1 MGFHGNAASLNVT
14 TDVSSGNYGSGNAI
28 PVINIDSSG
37 RLNSIN
43 TASVTYST
51 LNANA
56 NVGTVGSYAFMQQA
70 SGNTQYAP
78 GATLAG
84 SSLRYSDATGR
95 VHNDTPS
102 GNWRCMGYD
111 SGAALTNSGTVGGSA
126 SGSGSLQGGNIQGDT
141 QANISGNPTSDLS
154 LSSGN
159 VQGDASG
166 GLQGGNVQGNTNVNV
181 SGNLQASKGGG
192 SFAHLPNHPS
202 QGPNTQS
209 AAGGNLVQG
218 SFSTS
223 GSVSTD
229 NLGVSGNV
237 SIATD
242 DLSVAGN
249 VATDDLTIT
258 GTTGTIATDD
268 LSVAGNVAV
277 NVNLGSITVN
287 TTVAYSSTLWLRYS

>member
-1 MGFHGNAASLNVT
+1 MAFHGNAANLNVT
-14 TDVSSGNYGSGNAI
+14 TDVSAGNYGSGNAI

-43 TASVTYST
+43 TASVTYGT

-78 GATLAG
+78 GDTLAG

-95 VHNDTPS
+95 VHSTTPS

-126 SGSGSLQGGNIQGDT
+126 SGSGSLQGGNIQGDRT
-141 QANISGNPTSDLS
+141 ASISGNIQGDVS

-159 VQGDASG
+159 VQG
-166 GLQGGNVQGNTNVNV
+166 NRNVNV
-181 SGNLQASKGGG
+181 SGNIQGGKGG
-192 SFAHLPNHPS
+192 SFNVTPS
-202 QGPNTQS
+202 ID
-209 AAGGNLVQG
+209 
-218 SFSTS
+218 
-223 GSVSTD
+223 TD
-229 NLGVSGNV
+229 E
-237 SIATD
+237 
-242 DLSVAGN
+242 LSVAGN
-249 VATDDLTIT
+249 IATDELSIT
-258 GTTGTIATDD
+258 GNTGTIDTDE
-268 LSVAGNVAV
+268 LGVAGNVAV

>member
-1 MGFHGNAASLNVT
+1 MAFHGNGANINVT
-14 TDVSSGNYGSGNAI
+14 TDVSAGTYGDGNNI
-28 PVINIDSSG
+28 PTITIDATG
-37 RLNSIN
+37 RLDSIG

-56 NVGTVGSYAFMQQA
+56 NVGTVGSYAFMQQS

-78 GATLAG
+78 GDTLAG

-126 SGSGSLQGGNIQGDT
+126 AGNAALSGGNVQGNVT
-141 QANISGNPTSDLS
+141 GTV
-154 LSSGN
+154 SGN
-159 VQGDASG
+159 VQGDAS
-166 GLQGGNVQGNTNVNV
+166 LASGNVTGNVNV
-181 SGNLQASKGGG
+181 NVAGNIQGGKGG
-192 SFAHLPNHPS
+192 SFNVTPA
-202 QGPNTQS
+202 
-209 AAGGNLVQG
+209 VD
-218 SFSTS
+218 
-223 GSVSTD
+223 TD
-229 NLGVSGNV
+229 E
-237 SIATD
+237 
-242 DLSVAGN
+242 LSVAGN
-249 VATDDLTIT
+249 VATDELSVA
-258 GTTGTIATDD
+258 GTTGTIDTDE

>member
-1 MGFHGNAASLNVT
+1 MGFHGNASGLNVT

-141 QANISGNPTSDLS
+141 QANISGNPTSDLA
-154 LSSGN
+154 LSGGN
-159 VQGDASG
+159 VQGDRSLSG
-166 GLQGGNVQGNTNVNV
+166 GNIQGNTNVNV
-181 SGNLQASKGGG
+181 TGNLQASKGGG
-192 SFAHLPNHPS
+192 SFVHS
-202 QGPNTQS
+202 SGQI
-209 AAGGNLVQG
+209 VVG
-218 SFSTS
+218 SFNVNSA
-223 GSVSTD
+223 VSLD
-229 NLGVSGNV
+229 NKGVAGN
-237 SIATD
+237 IATD

>member
-1 MGFHGNAASLNVT
+1 MAFHGNAANLNVT
-14 TDVSSGNYGSGNAI
+14 TDVSAGNYGSGNAI

-43 TASVTYST
+43 ESSVTYST

-78 GATLAG
+78 GDTLAG

-95 VHNDTPS
+95 VHNTTPS

-126 SGSGSLQGGNIQGDT
+126 AGSGSLQGGNIQGDT
-141 QANISGNPTSDLS
+141 TANISGNPTADLALSGGNVQSDLS
-154 LSSGN
+154 ANVNVNVTGN
-159 VQGDASG
+159 VQGGKTFSLIQATPRTTYGTDDTISG
-166 GLQGGNVQGNTNVNV
+166 
-181 SGNLQASKGGG
+181 SG
-192 SFAHLPNHPS
+192 
-202 QGPNTQS
+202 
-209 AAGGNLVQG
+209 
-218 SFSTS
+218 S
-223 GSVSTD
+223 GSV
-229 NLGVSGNV
+229 NL
-237 SIATD
+237 ATD